1 MTLTNENDEDRQ
13 NIILNRSAST
23 LSSEAQI
30 SSSRY
35 YHQNQTVG
43 WPNNNILLPNTNNNT
58 FRPNLSQFVIL
69 NNEMLTQI

>member
-30 SSSRY
+30 SSSRS

-43 WPNNNILLPNTNNNT
+43 WPNNNFTQQISGLIFHNFYIWITKEY
-58 FRPNLSQFVIL
+58 SQIDVLI
-69 NNEMLTQI
+69 

>member
-43 WPNNNILLPNTNNNT
+43 WPNNNFNKHVLGLMFHNFYIWITKEY
-58 FRPNLSQFVIL
+58 SQIDIVI
-69 NNEMLTQI
+69 